1 MDIWSRPVGRLTG
14 VVVATVSVLVAIVGI
29 VAVGSLVA
37 GKLPDVFDSL
47 RGPEMISERF
57 PRECLEQM
65 GDLTP
70 QSGDV
75 AWSIVWLGYGG
86 RVDRL

>member
-70 QSGDV
+70 
-75 AWSIVWLGYGG
+75 
-86 RVDRL
+86 